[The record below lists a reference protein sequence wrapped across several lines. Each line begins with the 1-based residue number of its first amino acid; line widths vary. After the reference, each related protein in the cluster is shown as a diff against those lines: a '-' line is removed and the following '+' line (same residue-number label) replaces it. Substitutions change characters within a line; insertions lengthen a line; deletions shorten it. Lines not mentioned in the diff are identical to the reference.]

1 MARRGPA
8 SPNSRGFV
16 YVCPIG
22 FLLLAEESISLSS
35 IRVRTVGVTHRRH
48 KSHRCA
54 GSLAGAKAQ
63 IMTLYCLPGS
73 LRNCRNVSKLSA
85 SIREARKRA
94 GGKRCDAAAGKF
106 AASLA
111 HHPASSS
118 PDELFRRFGEFLS
131 RSEII
136 SRSAM
141 RMRPLY

>member
-48 KSHRCA
+48 KSHRCG

-63 IMTLYCLPGS
+63 IMTLYCLAGS
-73 LRNCRNVSKLSA
+73 LRNCRNVAKLSA
-85 SIREARKRA
+85 SIRRGREGTEK
-94 GGKRCDAAAGKF
+94 CTDMPWPGKF
-106 AASLA
+106 AGLLRTQ
-111 HHPASSS
+111 HRPR
-118 PDELFRRFGEFLS
+118 PINCFVGLDENSYQDPPRD
-131 RSEII
+131 
-136 SRSAM
+136 
-141 RMRPLY
+141 Y